1 MKRPGMCNTILPLV
15 FDDSLSYYEV
25 ISKIMYTVNQLIEAS
40 TGDINAAIEKY
51 IDEHFNDLMI
61 MAIYDEKT
69 ETIILRTGTL
79 TGGLNNG

>member
-1 MKRPGMCNTILPLV
+1 MKKPGPCNTILPLV

-61 MAIYDEKT
+61 MAIYNAET
-69 ETIILRTGTL
+69 ETIILRKGTVQE
-79 TGGLNNG
+79 G

>member
-1 MKRPGMCNTILPLV
+1 MKKPVPCNTILPLV

-25 ISKIMYTVNQLIEAS
+25 ISRIMYTLNQLIEAS
-40 TGDINAAIEKY
+40 TGNINAEIEKY

-79 TGGLNNG
+79 

>member
-1 MKRPGMCNTILPLV
+1 MKKSGLCNTILPLV

-61 MAIYDEKT
+61 MAIYNAET
-69 ETIILRTGTL
+69 ETIILREGTV
-79 TGGLNNG
+79 TGGINNG